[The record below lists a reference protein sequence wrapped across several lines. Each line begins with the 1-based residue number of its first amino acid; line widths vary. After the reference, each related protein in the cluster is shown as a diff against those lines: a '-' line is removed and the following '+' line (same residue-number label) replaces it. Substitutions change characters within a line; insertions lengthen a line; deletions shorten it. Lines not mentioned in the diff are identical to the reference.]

1 MYCLWEISSSRK
13 WANGDGV
20 TEGCAVYDVLTI
32 KEQMNYGES
41 YCLSMAIAG
50 ADPAYYDNGGLYINY
65 DDASL
70 QTSANNELWK
80 SLLG

>member
-41 YCLSMAIAG
+41 YCLSMAIV
-50 ADPAYYDNGGLYINY
+50 GGLEDGIY
-65 DDASL
+65 DSL
-70 QTSANNELWK
+70 V
-80 SLLG
+80 LLVL